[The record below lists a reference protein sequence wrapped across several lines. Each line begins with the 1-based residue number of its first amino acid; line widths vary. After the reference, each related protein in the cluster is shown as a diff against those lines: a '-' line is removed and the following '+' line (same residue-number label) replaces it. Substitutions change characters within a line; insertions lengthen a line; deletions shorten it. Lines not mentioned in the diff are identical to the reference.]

1 MRLVHPILIGVVVCL
16 CAAEAALAEKFA
28 VTVSPTN
35 THGISVLTQNEED
48 GGVYCRVTVPKDVRF
63 LEETPDAYLV
73 SKGEH
78 SFNIPMKVVVERKG
92 DRTITFRVSPKLF
105 ETGASGFV
113 GGFFIERG
121 AGPYSGRRSGR
132 GCRS

>member
-1 MRLVHPILIGVVVCL
+1 MRLVHPILIAVVVCL
-16 CAAEAALAEKFA
+16 CAAEAVFAEKYA
-28 VTVSPTN
+28 VVVSPTN

-48 GGVYCRVTVPKDVRF
+48 GGVYCRVTVSKDVRF

-92 DRTITFRVSPKLF
+92 DRTITFHVSPKLF
-105 ETGASGFV
+105 ETAVVYMSSGELASATYVLTLKDFRPKQ
-113 GGFFIERG
+113 E
-121 AGPYSGRRSGR
+121 
-132 GCRS
+132 